1 VGFAFTRYL
10 FRRKTTDV
18 AVPHHTTQHN
28 TTQQEEKITVRVEG
42 SGKEKTETA
51 NGSEVL
57 GF

>member
-18 AVPHHTTQHN
+18 AVPHHTTQ
-28 TTQQEEKITVRVEG
+28 QEEKIIVRVEG

>member
-1 VGFAFTRYL
+1 MVLY
-10 FRRKTTDV
+10 
-18 AVPHHTTQHN
+18 HTTQHN